1 MEGGGEGGGGAIDD
15 THTSKDILLKNDQN
29 STYINLFTV
38 ICGLVSH
45 DKYSDI
51 YFDKKQH

>member
-1 MEGGGEGGGGAIDD
+1 MTAKSLGERGNRPYPYKLRYLA
-15 THTSKDILLKNDQN
+15 KNYQN

-51 YFDKKQH
+51 YFDIKQH